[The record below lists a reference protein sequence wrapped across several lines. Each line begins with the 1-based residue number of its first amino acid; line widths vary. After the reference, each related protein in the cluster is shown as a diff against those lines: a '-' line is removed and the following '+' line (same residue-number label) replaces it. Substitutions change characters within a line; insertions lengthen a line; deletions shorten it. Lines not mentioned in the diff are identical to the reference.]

1 MKGIKQELKM
11 KMILRKRR
19 RINSKTTQKIENKNR
34 RSNLTIK
41 ITVSEYYFKLS
52 SEIYFFF
59 LVEEVI

>member
-1 MKGIKQELKM
+1 M